1 MQRRRKKIQ
10 RWVQDLLP
18 PPIEVGARERWRVAL
33 ATGLSLALM
42 ALFWRLLAWALQWQ
56 GERLGL
62 LAPLGASAL
71 LVFAV
76 PASPMAQPWPLVVG
90 NTLSVAVGLTAV
102 HFLPAP
108 DAAIALALP
117 ASILLMYAT
126 RSLHPPGAAMALLMV
141 LTGSQAQP
149 WPLLICGLMGS
160 LCLVVL
166 GRYFNAWTGKLYPVR
181 LPVQG

>member
-1 MQRRRKKIQ
+1 M
-10 RWVQDLLP
+10 
-18 PPIEVGARERWRVAL
+18 
-33 ATGLSLALM
+33 
-42 ALFWRLLAWALQWQ
+42 LFR
-56 GERLGL
+56 
-62 LAPLGASAL
+62 S
-71 LVFAV
+71 
-76 PASPMAQPWPLVVG
+76 
-90 NTLSVAVGLTAV
+90 
-102 HFLPAP
+102 
-108 DAAIALALP
+108 
-117 ASILLMYAT
+117 